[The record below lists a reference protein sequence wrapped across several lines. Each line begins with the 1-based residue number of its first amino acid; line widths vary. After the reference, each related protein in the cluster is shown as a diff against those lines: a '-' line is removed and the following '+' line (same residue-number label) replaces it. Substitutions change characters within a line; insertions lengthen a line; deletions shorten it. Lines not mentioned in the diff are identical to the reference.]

1 MYFSM
6 MEPCFRIKLL
16 ILSANN
22 KKLREYQINYL
33 HFFVNDYEKDIIPC
47 QTYFHS
53 TTENH
58 SHRIKRNRDYVSFTS
73 P

>member
-1 MYFSM
+1 M

-33 HFFVNDYEKDIIPC
+33 YFFVNDYEKD
-47 QTYFHS
+47 
-53 TTENH
+53 
-58 SHRIKRNRDYVSFTS
+58 K
-73 P
+73 